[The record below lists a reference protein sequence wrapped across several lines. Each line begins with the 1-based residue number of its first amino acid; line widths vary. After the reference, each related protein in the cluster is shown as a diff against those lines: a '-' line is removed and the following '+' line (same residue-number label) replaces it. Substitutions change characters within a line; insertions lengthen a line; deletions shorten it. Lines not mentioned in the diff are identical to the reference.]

1 MSISFNVANILYP
14 VKVLGP
20 GERIGIWFSGCTHG
34 CKGCCN
40 PELWNALKR
49 HNIKEDLFFK
59 LIDSITNSYKVTG
72 FTLTGG
78 EPFMQPEA
86 LRVILPYLKKN
97 SSDILVYT
105 GYTIEQLKELG
116 YEDIL
121 KHIAVLI
128 DGKYIE
134 QRNTNVFLRGSD
146 NQKIHI
152 LNDDYKAFYE
162 DYIANGVNEFQNF
175 KTKTGFISV
184 GIYKPHYKEDL
195 KKSLANKG
203 VKIS

>member
-1 MSISFNVANILYP
+1 MAISFNVANILYP

-20 GERIGIWFSGCTHG
+20 GERIGIWFSGCEHG

-40 PELWNALKR
+40 PELWKAQKH
-49 HNIKEDLFFK
+49 HNIKDEVFFK
-59 LIDSITNSYKVTG
+59 LIDSITKAYKVTG
-72 FTLTGG
+72 FTLSGG
-78 EPFMQPEA
+78 DPFLQPDA
-86 LRVILPYLKKN
+86 LRTILPYLKKTT
-97 SSDILVYT
+97 SDILVYT
-105 GYTIEQLKELG
+105 GYTIEQLRELG

-121 KHIAVLI
+121 NHIAVLI

-134 QRNTNVFLRGSD
+134 EHNNNVFLRGSD

-152 LNDDYKAFYE
+152 LNDDYKNFYE

-175 KTKTGFISV
+175 KTKNGFISV

-195 KKSLANKG
+195 KKMLADKG
-203 VKIS
+203 VEIG

>member
-1 MSISFNVANILYP
+1 MAISFNVANILYP

-20 GERIGIWFSGCTHG
+20 GERIGIWFSGCEHG

-40 PELWNALKR
+40 PELWKAQKH
-49 HNIKEDLFFK
+49 HNIKDEVFFK
-59 LIDSITNSYKVTG
+59 LIDSITKAYKVTG
-72 FTLTGG
+72 FTLSGG
-78 EPFMQPEA
+78 APFLQPDA
-86 LRVILPYLKKN
+86 LRTILPYLKKTT
-97 SSDILVYT
+97 SDILVYT
-105 GYTIEQLKELG
+105 GYTIEQLRELG

-121 KHIAVLI
+121 NHIAVLI

-134 QRNTNVFLRGSD
+134 EQNNNVFLRGSD

-152 LNDDYKAFYE
+152 LNDDYKNFYE

-175 KTKTGFISV
+175 KTKNGFISV

-195 KKSLANKG
+195 KKMLADKG
-203 VKIS
+203 VEIG